1 MPCLLW
7 PCSKPSRESVWLD
20 ISLVFWTDRG
30 NERLVRSAKLGRF
43 SLEHDHPDLQC
54 DSLEG
59 SWVVGRYL
67 VVIEL
72 GDCFSDGGFVQ
83 ELLLIDQASHQ
94 GGGAHLVDS
103 AR

>member
-7 PCSKPSRESVWLD
+7 PCSKPSREFVWLD
-20 ISLVFWTDRG
+20 ISLVFWTDRVNG
-30 NERLVRSAKLGRF
+30 LSVRSAKLGRL

-59 SWVVGRYL
+59 GWVVGRYL

-72 GDCFSDGGFVQ
+72 GDGLADGGLVQ
-83 ELLLIDQASHQ
+83 ELFLVDQAGH
-94 GGGAHLVDS
+94 
-103 AR
+103 